1 MVELFVFLHCGG
13 DRERIR
19 VLEFGGVDVRVALNR
34 FRAQEAK
41 CFLKED
47 QERLLAV
54 VESGFGSLAPFNAL
68 IRSIFIDARATNLES
83 LVVASSE
90 DTARELKEQHSLTKE
105 QHSLTRSL
113 EMKVERLQATVE
125 LLVQAQG
132 IPAERLPLRVD
143 DLSA

>member
-1 MVELFVFLHCGG
+1 MS
-13 DRERIR
+13 R
-19 VLEFGGVDVRVALNR
+19 
-34 FRAQEAK
+34 QT
-41 CFLKED
+41 
-47 QERLLAV
+47 
-54 VESGFGSLAPFNAL
+54 S
-68 IRSIFIDARATNLES
+68 ATNLES